1 MFCMTYYVHVISV
14 LSKSPFYHIYLTV
27 SHNISHRQNFS
38 PNQLPTLGFHMQVPT
53 LTIMAY
59 VIGIHGKKRPLNL
72 VLISHKYSQR
82 NNNLGIKFCHRYE
95 SLFSLQ
101 SEG

>member
-1 MFCMTYYVHVISV
+1 MCVQRLRLNKNGTGAMNAAKNDV
-14 LSKSPFYHIYLTV
+14 L
-27 SHNISHRQNFS
+27 R
-38 PNQLPTLGFHMQVPT
+38 
-53 LTIMAY
+53 
-59 VIGIHGKKRPLNL
+59 IHAKKRPLNL